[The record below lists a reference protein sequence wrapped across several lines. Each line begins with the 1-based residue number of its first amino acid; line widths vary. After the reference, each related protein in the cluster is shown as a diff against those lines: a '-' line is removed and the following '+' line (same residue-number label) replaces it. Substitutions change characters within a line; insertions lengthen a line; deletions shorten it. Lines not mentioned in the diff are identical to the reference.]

1 MCKCKTPSIQ
11 NLLRALTI
19 LQQRNLPAQDPASE
33 WLRKQDVGQDLK
45 KVANEIIT
53 TAIRAAEERVAEVV
67 PDFGTT

>member
-1 MCKCKTPSIQ
+1 MTPSIQ

-19 LQQRNLPAQDPASE
+19 LQQRNLSAQDPASE

-53 TAIRAAEERVAEVV
+53 TAIRAAEERVAEVISTFRY
-67 PDFGTT
+67 PL